1 MSSILIIDDEA
12 NLQKT
17 LALFWAEKGFE
28 VRTAS
33 TGAEGLA
40 ILGDFAPQAVILDV
54 RLPDASGLDLLEPI
68 AKRSPDS
75 KVIVITAYHDMETT
89 IRAMRR
95 GAFDYIHKPLDID
108 ELEQCV
114 AKATHRPVIAGHL
127 EGEPRTGEAGQS
139 RHRLVGNSKAM
150 RQIYKAIGKLTTN
163 LTTVLI
169 QGETGTGKEVTAR
182 VIHERSP
189 LAGQPFVTIDCTTL
203 VDSLMESE
211 LFGHER
217 GAFTGAVS
225 TKKGRLEMASQGTIF
240 FDEIGELS
248 PSVQAKLLGF
258 LERREFSRVGGVQT
272 LRSGARIIGATNQ
285 SLDELAGRGLFRR
298 DLLFRLKVA
307 TIELSPLRERVEDL
321 EQLVPFFLRR
331 INRELGT
338 RVEYVEQGAGD
349 LLRAYNWPGN
359 VRELLNV
366 LTKAVI
372 DCQGEVLLAGAI
384 KAALAHSSDN
394 QVRGESFP
402 TLAEAERDHIERALA
417 VTGWNVSAAAR
428 LLGVSRPTLR
438 GRLAKYALSRPEA
451 GADGKN

>member
-1 MSSILIIDDEA
+1 MSRILILDDEI
-12 NLQKT
+12 NLQKS

-33 TGAEGLA
+33 SAAEGLD
-40 ILGDFAPQAVILDV
+40 IVGDFLPQVVILDV
-54 RLPDASGLDLLEPI
+54 RLPDASGLDILEPI
-68 AKRSPDS
+68 TKQSPAS

-89 IRAMRR
+89 IKAMRR
-95 GAFDYIHKPLDID
+95 GAFDYIHKPIDID
-108 ELEQCV
+108 ELEQSV
-114 AKATHRPVIAGHL
+114 ARATHQPLIAGQL
-127 EGEPRTGEAGQS
+127 SDGPRSGEGGPDQP
-139 RHRLVGNSKAM
+139 RLVGNSKAM
-150 RQIYKAIGKLTTN
+150 RQTYKAIGKLTTN

-189 LAGQPFVTIDCTTL
+189 LAGHPFVTIDCTTL

-211 LFGHER
+211 LFGHEH

-225 TKKGRLEMASQGTIF
+225 TKKGRLEMASSGTVF

-258 LERREFSRVGGVQT
+258 LERREFCRVGGVQT

-285 SLDELAGRGLFRR
+285 SLDDMVKEGRFRR
-298 DLLFRLKVA
+298 DLMFRLKVA
-307 TIELSPLRERVEDL
+307 TIELPPLRERIEDL
-321 EQLVPFFLRR
+321 DQLVPYFLRR

-338 RVEYVEQGAGD
+338 SMEYVEKGAGA
-349 LLRAYNWPGN
+349 LLRAYTWPGN

-384 KAALAHSSDN
+384 KAALAHSSN
-394 QVRGESFP
+394 KQVQSAAFP
-402 TLAEAERDHIERALA
+402 TLAEAEEAHIQRALK
-417 VTGWNVSAAAR
+417 VTDWNISATAR
-428 LLGVSRPTLR
+428 LLGVTRPTLR
-438 GRLAKYALSRPEA
+438 GRMAKHGLNRPE
-451 GADGKN
+451 GRQSGKN